1 MPGFVLCEES
11 RTRWNGLRINSSLN
25 SQNARSKNDRATQLS
40 RNDDADHRVSERTQ
54 FWNTGSILRLAEIA
68 ACPSPIPA
76 RSSQIGN
83 RQNILTTN
91 ASTSPRFK
99 TTLDHPCLHSYHT
112 PHDPQQ
118 H

>member
-54 FWNTGSILRLAEIA
+54 FWNTGSILRLDTNRRCCSI
-68 ACPSPIPA
+68 ACPGCAHTLPC
-76 RSSQIGN
+76 GDHVTLLN
-83 RQNILTTN
+83 TRQFCSCQNL
-91 ASTSPRFK
+91 
-99 TTLDHPCLHSYHT
+99 
-112 PHDPQQ
+112 
-118 H
+118 